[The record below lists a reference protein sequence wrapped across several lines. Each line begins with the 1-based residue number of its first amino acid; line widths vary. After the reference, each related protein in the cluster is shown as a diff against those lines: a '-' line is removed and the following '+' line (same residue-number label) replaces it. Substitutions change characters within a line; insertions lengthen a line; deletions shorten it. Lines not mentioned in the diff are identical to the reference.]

1 MTYKES
7 EEQER
12 TTQPGT
18 PGKKADLLHT
28 FARFLRHSVQ
38 ALGVTTPS
46 PRRRFEFCVWVTL
59 AVAGPDAVEGVLEE

>member
-7 EEQER
+7 EEQEP
-12 TTQPGT
+12 TTQPGI
-18 PGKKADLLHT
+18 PKSKLHT

-46 PRRRFEFCVWVTL
+46 PRRRFEFCEWVTL
-59 AVAGPDAVEGVLEE
+59 AVAGPDAVEGVLED